1 MIQLK
6 EERGGYQMPKIVN
19 HVDRRHQIIEKA
31 LVVFARQ
38 GFHSTNYNEIAQ
50 ACGLSRTGLY
60 QYFPNKEAVFK
71 ETVEYVVDTIVVRI
85 FSIVQRKTFSTSQ
98 KLQKILMIF
107 IGVMEHKEDSAVLLE
122 FLICLKRRN
131 LQLTEYLEDSIK
143 SLVGAIRE
151 LFEDLENKASY
162 LSSTAMMLFTFLQS
176 QILQPLFGDTATIED
191 SIATLGRLVGIPKE
205 DLRSRAGITSDM
217 N

>member
-1 MIQLK
+1 
-6 EERGGYQMPKIVN
+6 MPKIVN
-19 HVDRRHQIIEKA
+19 HVDRRLLIIEKA
-31 LVVFARQ
+31 LVIFAQQ
-38 GFHSTNYNEIAQ
+38 GFYSTNYNEIAQ
-50 ACGLSRTGLY
+50 VCGLSRTGLY

-71 ETVEYVVDTIVVRI
+71 ETVEHVVDTIAVRV
-85 FSIVQRKTFSTSQ
+85 FSIVQENNLSTSL

-143 SLVGAIRE
+143 SLICAVRE
-151 LFEDLENKASY
+151 LFESLENKSSY
-162 LSSTAMMLFTFLQS
+162 LSSTAKMLFTFLQS
-176 QILQPLFGDTATIED
+176 QILQPLFGDTATIGD
-191 SIATLGRLVGIPKE
+191 YIATLGRLTGIQKE
-205 DLRSRAGITSDM
+205 DRRSRAVITSDM